1 MKKLLSIILSI
12 VMLLSITAGMS
23 VSVYAGEED
32 FAYKVTTN
40 GNAVITGYI
49 GSDTSLTIPT
59 MLGGYQVTGID
70 EYAFYYES
78 GIRSVTIPG
87 SIQTIARYA
96 FCFCNDLTSVT
107 LFKGIKS
114 IDKYAFNRCES
125 LYSVNY
131 TGTKAEWHSLS
142 DFLYYSDEYYYTI
155 VCSDGRIETAD
166 DFVHTYVT
174 TIKKATPKSSGY
186 VDHKCKYCN
195 DNHYKYLPQV
205 YAKLSKKKYYYSG
218 KAKKPK
224 VTVYNENGST
234 ISKEH
239 YKVVYPKG
247 RKKIGKYTVKIIFKG
262 AYYSG
267 TIKKTFKIV
276 KKVKKPAQVK
286 GVKATVLIDNDNSTV
301 PFNVKWKK
309 VKGASGY
316 QMKFGNEDGGG
327 KYWSGTKTF
336 KGASNTTFNTML
348 LYGTDICASKY
359 GCSFL
364 KIRAYKKVNGKK
376 VYGKWSKIVNCKT
389 YEKTNG
395 KTKEKLY

>member
-40 GNAVITGYI
+40 GNAVITGYS
-49 GSDTSLTIPT
+49 GSDTVLTIPT

-78 GIRSVTIPG
+78 GLRSVTVPG
-87 SIQTIARYA
+87 SIQTISRYA
-96 FCFCNDLTSVT
+96 FCFCDNLTSVK

-114 IDKYAFNRCES
+114 IDKNAFNRCEN
-125 LYSVNY
+125 LYNVNY
-131 TGTKAEWHSLS
+131 TGTKAEWHAILE
-142 DFLYYSDEYYYTI
+142 FLYYSDEYYYTI
-155 VCSDGRIETAD
+155 VCSDGSIESAD
-166 DFVHTYVT
+166 DFVHTYAT

-186 VDHKCKYCN
+186 VEHKCKYCN

-205 YAKLSKKKYYYSG
+205 YAKLSKKEYYYTG

-224 VTVYNENGST
+224 VTVYNENGS

-239 YKVVYPKG
+239 YKVIYPKG
-247 RKKIGKYTVKIIFKG
+247 RKKAGKYTVKIVLKG
-262 AYYSG
+262 DYYSG

-286 GVKATVLIDNDNSTV
+286 GVSSIIYVDDYNAKVTYLA
-301 PFNVKWKK
+301 KWKK

-316 QMKFGNEDGGG
+316 QVKTGGDDGGG
-327 KYWSGTKTF
+327 LSWGTHTVKGGSKTSYKANCAYGSGEAF
-336 KGASNTTFNTML
+336 EC
-348 LYGTDICASKY
+348 YGY
-359 GCSFL
+359 L
-364 KIRAYKKVNGKK
+364 KVRAYKKVNGKK
-376 VYGKWSKIVNCKT
+376 IYGKWSKVVKSKTVNV
-389 YEKTNG
+389 
-395 KTKEKLY
+395 